1 MLNDY
6 NGTVKVFK
14 AFSDN
19 NRLLILE
26 MLLNGELCS
35 CKIQKKLPIQQ
46 STLSHHMR
54 ILVESGIVN
63 ARKDGKWVYYSISD
77 SGVQIARKLFDD
89 FTLVKSE
96 QECDLLKKEDELM
109 SIFNKKADNS
119 EQIVSV
125 KGASVKI
132 LGTGCPECYKL
143 VKETTRALSELN
155 MNTDIEHI
163 TDLVEIVKYGVMSTP
178 TLIIDGKIMSV
189 GRIPSTDEI
198 IDMLIKLRK

>member
-46 STLSHHMR
+46 STLSHHMK
-54 ILVESGIVN
+54 ILVDSGIVN
-63 ARKDGKWVYYSISD
+63 ARKEGKWVYYSISD
-77 SGVQIARKLFDD
+77 SGVQIAKKLFND
-89 FTLVKSE
+89 FTLVRSE
-96 QECDLLKKEDELM
+96 EQLDLLKKEDELM
-109 SIFNKKADNS
+109 GIFDKISNN